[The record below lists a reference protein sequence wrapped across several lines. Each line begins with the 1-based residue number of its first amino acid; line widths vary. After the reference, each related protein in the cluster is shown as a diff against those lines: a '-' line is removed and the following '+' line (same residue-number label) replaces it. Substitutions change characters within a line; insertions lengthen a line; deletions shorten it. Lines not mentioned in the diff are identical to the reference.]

1 MFLVLNKPRLGGPS
15 CAPPGTGAAAL
26 TLHSVLAGL
35 KGHMGFPR
43 WEQELENVLPGL
55 KKKKSNQPVPALPY
69 LPSLSSPI
77 VSFLIRPKGHLK
89 VITRFFFP

>member
-1 MFLVLNKPRLGGPS
+1 MHLWDRNTGLVVFLVLNKPRLGGPS
-15 CAPPGTGAAAL
+15 CAPPGAGAAAL

-55 KKKKSNQPVPALPY
+55 KKK
-69 LPSLSSPI
+69 
-77 VSFLIRPKGHLK
+77 
-89 VITRFFFP
+89 